1 MIASDLN
8 NAQSLYEI
16 ALSLM
21 PGGVN
26 SPVRAC
32 RHLKTTPLVVSCAYG
47 SKLIDVDQKT
57 YIDYCISWGAL
68 IHGHANDQINLAIT
82 DQLQKGTSYGT
93 LCEQEIF
100 LAKELTESIP
110 HLEKVRFVSSGTEAT
125 MSAIRL
131 ARGFTARKK
140 IIKFSG
146 NYHGHHDS
154 LLKEAGSYLQEKN
167 VPSSL
172 GVPEEAISNTV
183 VLPYNDI
190 KALLEYDALNEVA
203 GIIFEPVCGNMGVVL
218 PKPSFIDALHFVQ
231 KKFGILLIVDE
242 VMSGFRNNLL
252 GATFDFNIEGDLFC
266 YGKIIGGGLPCACFG
281 GKRHI
286 MDFIAPEGGVFQA
299 GTLSGNPLAMA
310 SGLKVMELLKEDNF
324 YKDLNDKVDFLL
336 NPIDDFIHENK
347 LNVCLNRY
355 GSMFTLFFGVKKV
368 ESLEDLKQ
376 MDQELFRSYF
386 LELKE
391 KGIFMAPSAFEAC
404 FISSKHSFEDLTLT
418 QDAMLGFL
426 KKLL

>member
-8 NAQSLYEI
+8 NAQSLYDT
-16 ALSLM
+16 ACSLM

-32 RHLKTTPLVVSCAYG
+32 RHLKTTPLVISHARG
-47 SKLIDVDQKT
+47 AKLIDVDGKD
-57 YIDYCISWGAL
+57 YIDYCLSWGAL
-68 IHGHANDQINLAIT
+68 IHGHVNEEIHQSICL
-82 DQLQKGTSYGT
+82 QLEKGASYGT
-93 LCEQEIF
+93 LCEQEIL
-100 LAKELTESIP
+100 LAQALIDSVT

-131 ARGFTARKK
+131 ARGFSSRKK
-140 IIKFSG
+140 IIKFAG

-154 LLKEAGSYLQEKN
+154 LLKEAGSYLQENN

-172 GVPEEAISNTV
+172 GVPEEAICNTL
-183 VLPYNDI
+183 VLPYNNPE
-190 KALLEYDALNEVA
+190 ALLDCPFLEDVA
-203 GIIFEPVCGNMGVVL
+203 AIIFEPVCGNMGVVL
-218 PKPSFIDALHFVQ
+218 PTKGFIDALHSVQ
-231 KKFGILLIVDE
+231 KKWGILLIVDE
-242 VMSGFRNNLL
+242 VMSGFRNNLQ
-252 GATFDFNIEGDLFC
+252 GASFDFAIEGDLFC

-281 GKRHI
+281 GKKTI

-310 SGLKVMELLKEDNF
+310 SGLKVIELLKRENF
-324 YKDLNDKVDFLL
+324 YSDLNTKVDFLL
-336 NPIDDFIHENK
+336 DPIKAFIHQHD
-347 LNVCLNRY
+347 LNMCINRY

-376 MDQELFRSYF
+376 MDQKLFRKYF
-386 LELKE
+386 VALKE
-391 KGIFMAPSAFEAC
+391 KGVFMAPSAFEAC
-404 FISSKHSFEDLTLT
+404 FISSKHSFEDLRYT
-418 QDAMLGFL
+418 QEAILDFL